1 MPPKKAWRS
10 IQNLSGGEKTLSSL
24 SLIFALHQYK
34 KNFIYVVDEID
45 AALDFRNV
53 SLVANYLK
61 EQAKDC
67 QFVIISLRNNTFE
80 VADELVGVYKKNNLS
95 NVVTLDLTKWNFQ
108 KITLFYSSY
117 CVLRRFLFRQ
127 GTQNMHLM
135 TSPSSITASNKHT
148 HRIAICKADIFPLG
162 SSCAI
167 CSIAIPWGQK

>member
-1 MPPKKAWRS
+1 MGGDATLELQDAFDPFQGLNYSVMPPKKAWRS

-34 KNFIYVVDEID
+34 KNFIYAVDEID

-95 NVVTLDLTKWNFQ
+95 NVVTLDLTK
-108 KITLFYSSY
+108 
-117 CVLRRFLFRQ
+117 
-127 GTQNMHLM
+127 
-135 TSPSSITASNKHT
+135 
-148 HRIAICKADIFPLG
+148 
-162 SSCAI
+162 
-167 CSIAIPWGQK
+167 

>member
-95 NVVTLDLTKWNFQ
+95 NVVTLDLTK
-108 KITLFYSSY
+108 
-117 CVLRRFLFRQ
+117 
-127 GTQNMHLM
+127 
-135 TSPSSITASNKHT
+135 
-148 HRIAICKADIFPLG
+148 
-162 SSCAI
+162 
-167 CSIAIPWGQK
+167 